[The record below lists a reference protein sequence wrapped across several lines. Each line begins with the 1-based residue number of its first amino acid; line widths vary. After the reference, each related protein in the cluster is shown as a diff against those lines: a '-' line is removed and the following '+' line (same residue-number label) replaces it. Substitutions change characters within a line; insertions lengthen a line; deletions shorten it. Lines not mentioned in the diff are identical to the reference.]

1 MLCPIFLKNN
11 MKNLYKRGFYL
22 LLCICWSAI
31 AAAQVNPTI
40 KSTLNGK
47 VQDAG
52 TGSPL
57 PGAVVKIK
65 GTTHTVSTDAD
76 GRFSFVTGQSFPY
89 TLVISFIGY
98 DQQQLTVNGSPVTV
112 KLQESQNQ
120 LSDVVVTGYSSQER
134 KYIAGSISSISG
146 AVIQNQP
153 SGGFNQLL
161 QGKTTGVQVTSNS
174 GVPGGGITFRVRG
187 NNSINA
193 SVDPLYIIDGVFV
206 NNADPISAGLGN
218 QAASNPIA
226 DLNPSDIED
235 IQILKDANATAIY
248 GSLGANGVVI
258 VTTKRGTRNTKAN
271 INLNTFQGWST
282 AANKF
287 EVASGPEVALLTNES
302 RVNTAIDN
310 GLNPA
315 TVVLPFP
322 DPASQPTYDRISGL
336 FRTAR
341 TSNYELS
348 TQGGTDKSTYY
359 ISLGYLNQE
368 SIVRPSDYNR
378 YSGRFN
384 YDNYLTDKL
393 KIGTSINFTRSA
405 RNLSGSDNNPTGV
418 INSALFPR
426 SYLPIYNADG
436 TYARY
441 GSFDNHLALIE
452 NLDSKAIGWRTIG
465 NLFGEYTFIPGLKLR
480 SSWSI
485 DNTSEYDN
493 SYSSTLISAGIASN
507 GSASSIETKNLVLT
521 NEQVLSYVKSFG
533 EDKKH
538 NINALIGNTINTV
551 LNESTSASGTGFAAN
566 SLRSVS
572 VAATRSGSASRAES
586 KLLSFFCKVSYTY
599 DGKYTIDGSI
609 RADGSS
615 KFGTNKRWGYFPS
628 GGVAWR
634 LSQEEFIKKLNIFDE
649 LKLRASLGLSGNQN
663 GIGAY
668 AAQGLW
674 SSGANY
680 LEQPGIAPSQLAN
693 PDLTW
698 ETTRQFNIGTEFSI
712 LKKRLSIVADYYNK
726 YTYDLLLNVPVPYRS
741 GFASYLQNFGAVRN
755 KGVELGINSTNV
767 ETAAFRWSTNFN
779 VSFNNNKIEKLA
791 SDISLGASGRNISI
805 LRQGYAVNS
814 FQLYKQLYVDPQ
826 TGNAVYEDVNKD
838 GVITSSDRQIVG
850 NALPKYTGGLTNNL
864 TYKDFDFSFFF
875 YFQQGNKIMNMN
887 DFFMVHGGTQANI
900 GFLPR
905 QLDRWQKPGDITDIP
920 RLTTYSGNPTQ
931 NGGAANN
938 YGGNVASLSSRYLED
953 GSFIRLKAV
962 TLGYNLPKETL
973 RNIGI
978 SKLRLYVQG
987 TNLLTFTKYGGL
999 DPEVSSQSNNQ
1010 NTVGYDWATVPQ
1022 PRTLQ
1027 IGASVTF

>member
-1 MLCPIFLKNN
+1 
-11 MKNLYKRGFYL
+11 MKNLYRKGFYL
-22 LLCICWSAI
+22 FFCVFWSAL
-31 AAAQVNPTI
+31 ANAQVTPTI
-40 KSTLNGK
+40 QSRLNGT
-47 VQDAG
+47 VLDAVN
-52 TGSPL
+52 SQPI

-65 GTTHTVSTDAD
+65 GTTHSVSTDTD
-76 GRFSFVTGQSFPY
+76 GRFSFITGQKFPY
-89 TLVISFIGY
+89 TLIVSFIGFEQKEQRV
-98 DQQQLTVNGSPVTV
+98 DGSPVTV
-112 KLQESQNQ
+112 RLQESQNQ
-120 LSDVVVTGYSSQER
+120 LNDVVVTGYSTQER
-134 KYIAGSISSISG
+134 KYIAGSISSVSG
-146 AVIQNQP
+146 SVVQNQP

-206 NNADPISAGLGN
+206 SNADPISAGLGN
-218 QAASNPIA
+218 QQASNPIA

-248 GSLGANGVVI
+248 GSLGANGVII
-258 VTTKRGTRNTKAN
+258 VTTKRGKRNTKAN

-282 AANKF
+282 AINKF

-302 RVNTAIDN
+302 RINTAIDN
-310 GLNPA
+310 GLNPT

-322 DPASQPTYDRISGL
+322 NPASQPTYDRIDGL

-341 TSNYELS
+341 TSSYEVS
-348 TQGGTDKSTYY
+348 TQGGTDRSTYY
-359 ISLGYLNQE
+359 IGLGYLGQE
-368 SIVRPSDYNR
+368 SIVKPSDYKR
-378 YSGRFN
+378 YSARLN
-384 YDNYLTDKL
+384 YDTYLTDKL
-393 KIGTSINFTRSA
+393 KVGTSINFTRSQ

-452 NLDSKAIGWRTIG
+452 NLDSKAVGWRTIG
-465 NLFGEYTFIPGLKLR
+465 NIFGEYTFLPGLKLR

-485 DNTSEYDN
+485 DNSSEYDN
-493 SYSSTLISAGIASN
+493 SYSNTLISAGIASN
-507 GSASSIETKNLVLT
+507 GSASSIENKNLVLT
-521 NEQVLSYVKSFG
+521 NEQVLSFVKSFG
-533 EDKKH
+533 ANKKH
-538 NINALIGNTINTV
+538 NLNALIGNTLNTV

-586 KLLSFFCKVSYTY
+586 KLVSFFSKVSYTF

-609 RADGSS
+609 RADASS
-615 KFGTNKRWGYFPS
+615 KFGTNNRWGYFPS

-634 LSQEEFIKKLNIFDE
+634 LSQEEFIKKLNFFDE
-649 LKLRASLGLSGNQN
+649 LKIRASLGLSGNQN

-680 LEQPGIAPSQLAN
+680 LEQPGIAPTQLAN

-698 ETTRQFNIGTEFSI
+698 ETTRQFNIGAEIGIF
-712 LKKRLSIVADYYNK
+712 KNRLSIIADYYNK

-755 KGVELGINSTNV
+755 KGFELGINSTNI
-767 ETAAFRWSTNFN
+767 ETDAFQWTTNFN
-779 VSFNNNKIEKLA
+779 ISFNNNKIEKLA

-805 LRQGYAVNS
+805 LRQGYSTNS
-814 FQLYKQLYVDPQ
+814 FQLYKQLKVDEQ
-826 TGNAVYEDVNKD
+826 TGNAVYEDVNGD
-838 GVITSSDRQIVG
+838 GLITSADRQIVG
-850 NALPKYTGGLTNNL
+850 NALPNYTGGLTNNF
-864 TYKDFDFSFFF
+864 TFKGFDLSFFF

-905 QLDRWQKPGDITDIP
+905 QLERWQKPGDVTDIP
-920 RLTTYSGNPTQ
+920 RLTTYSANPTQ

-953 GSFIRLKAV
+953 GSFIRLKTL
-962 TLGYNLPKETL
+962 TLGYTLPKDVL
-973 RNIGI
+973 SKIGV
-978 SKLRLYVQG
+978 SKFRIYAQG
-987 TNLLTFTKYGGL
+987 TNLLTFTNYGGL

-1022 PRTLQ
+1022 PRTFQ

>member
-1 MLCPIFLKNN
+1 
-11 MKNLYKRGFYL
+11 MKNLYRKGFYL
-22 LLCICWSAI
+22 FFCVFWSAL
-31 AAAQVNPTI
+31 ANAQVTPTI
-40 KSTLNGK
+40 QSRLNGT
-47 VQDAG
+47 VLDAAN
-52 TGSPL
+52 SQPI

-65 GTTHTVSTDAD
+65 GTTHSVSTDTD
-76 GRFSFVTGQSFPY
+76 GRFSFITGQKFPY
-89 TLVISFIGY
+89 TLIVSFIGFEQKEQRV
-98 DQQQLTVNGSPVTV
+98 DGSPVTV
-112 KLQESQNQ
+112 RLQESQNQ
-120 LSDVVVTGYSSQER
+120 LNDVVVTGYSTQER
-134 KYIAGSISSISG
+134 KYIAGSISSVSG
-146 AVIQNQP
+146 SVVQNQP

-206 NNADPISAGLGN
+206 SNADPISAGLGN
-218 QAASNPIA
+218 QQASNPIA

-248 GSLGANGVVI
+248 GSLGANGVII
-258 VTTKRGTRNTKAN
+258 VTTKRGKRNTKAN

-282 AANKF
+282 AINKF

-302 RVNTAIDN
+302 RINTAIDN
-310 GLNPA
+310 GLNPT

-322 DPASQPTYDRISGL
+322 NPASQPTYDRIDGL

-341 TSNYELS
+341 TSSYEVS
-348 TQGGTDKSTYY
+348 TQGGTDRSTYY
-359 ISLGYLNQE
+359 IGLGYLGQE
-368 SIVRPSDYNR
+368 SIVKPSDYKR
-378 YSGRFN
+378 YSARLN
-384 YDNYLTDKL
+384 YDTYLTDKL
-393 KIGTSINFTRSA
+393 KVGTTINFTRSQ

-452 NLDSKAIGWRTIG
+452 NLDSKAVGWRTIG
-465 NLFGEYTFIPGLKLR
+465 NIFGEYTFLPGLKLR

-485 DNTSEYDN
+485 DNSSEYDN
-493 SYSSTLISAGIASN
+493 SYSNTLISAGIASN
-507 GSASSIETKNLVLT
+507 GSASSIENKNLVLT
-521 NEQVLSYVKSFG
+521 NEQVLSFVKSFG
-533 EDKKH
+533 ANKKH
-538 NINALIGNTINTV
+538 NLNALIGNTLNTV

-586 KLLSFFCKVSYTY
+586 KLVSFFSKVSYTF

-609 RADGSS
+609 RADASS
-615 KFGTNKRWGYFPS
+615 KFGTNNRWGYFPS

-634 LSQEEFIKKLNIFDE
+634 LSQEEFIKKLNFFDE
-649 LKLRASLGLSGNQN
+649 LKIRASLGLSGNQN

-680 LEQPGIAPSQLAN
+680 LEQPGIAPTQLAN

-698 ETTRQFNIGTEFSI
+698 ETTRQFNIGAEIGIF
-712 LKKRLSIVADYYNK
+712 KNRLSIIADYYNK

-755 KGVELGINSTNV
+755 KGFELGINSTNI
-767 ETAAFRWSTNFN
+767 ETDAFQWTTNFN
-779 VSFNNNKIEKLA
+779 ISFNNNKIEKLA

-805 LRQGYAVNS
+805 LRQGYSTNS
-814 FQLYKQLYVDPQ
+814 FQLYKQLKVDEQ
-826 TGNAVYEDVNKD
+826 TGNAVYEDVNGD
-838 GVITSSDRQIVG
+838 GLITSADRQIVG
-850 NALPKYTGGLTNNL
+850 NALPNYTGGLTNNF
-864 TYKDFDFSFFF
+864 TFKGFDLSFFF

-905 QLDRWQKPGDITDIP
+905 QLERWQKPGDVTDIP
-920 RLTTYSGNPTQ
+920 RLTTYSANPTQ

-953 GSFIRLKAV
+953 GSFIRLKTL
-962 TLGYNLPKETL
+962 TLGYTLPKDVL
-973 RNIGI
+973 SKIGV
-978 SKLRLYVQG
+978 SKFRIYAQG
-987 TNLLTFTKYGGL
+987 TNLLTFTNYGGL

-1022 PRTLQ
+1022 PRTFQ

>member
-1 MLCPIFLKNN
+1 
-11 MKNLYKRGFYL
+11 MKNLYRKGFYL
-22 LLCICWSAI
+22 FFCVFWSAL
-31 AAAQVNPTI
+31 ANAQVTPTI
-40 KSTLNGK
+40 QSRLNGT
-47 VQDAG
+47 VLDAAN
-52 TGSPL
+52 SQPI

-65 GTTHTVSTDAD
+65 GTTHSVSTDTD
-76 GRFSFVTGQSFPY
+76 GRFSFITGQKFPY
-89 TLVISFIGY
+89 TLIVSFIGFEQKEQRV
-98 DQQQLTVNGSPVTV
+98 DGSPVTV
-112 KLQESQNQ
+112 RLQESQNQ
-120 LSDVVVTGYSSQER
+120 LNDVVVTGYSTQER
-134 KYIAGSISSISG
+134 KYIAGSISSVSG
-146 AVIQNQP
+146 SVVQNQP

-206 NNADPISAGLGN
+206 SNADPISAGLGN
-218 QAASNPIA
+218 QQASNPIA

-248 GSLGANGVVI
+248 GSLGANGVII
-258 VTTKRGTRNTKAN
+258 VTTKRGKRNAKAN
-271 INLNTFQGWST
+271 VNLNTFQGWST
-282 AANKF
+282 AINKF

-302 RVNTAIDN
+302 RINTAIDN
-310 GLNPA
+310 GLNPT

-322 DPASQPTYDRISGL
+322 NPASQPTYDRIDGL

-341 TSNYELS
+341 TSSYEVS
-348 TQGGTDKSTYY
+348 TQGGTDRSTYY
-359 ISLGYLNQE
+359 IGLGYLGQE
-368 SIVRPSDYNR
+368 SIVKPSDYKR
-378 YSGRFN
+378 YSARLN
-384 YDNYLTDKL
+384 YDTYLTDKL
-393 KIGTSINFTRSA
+393 KVGTSINFTRSQ

-452 NLDSKAIGWRTIG
+452 NLDSKAVGWRTIG
-465 NLFGEYTFIPGLKLR
+465 NIFGEYTFLPGLKLR

-485 DNTSEYDN
+485 DNSSEYDN
-493 SYSSTLISAGIASN
+493 SYSNTLISAGIASN
-507 GSASSIETKNLVLT
+507 GSASSIENKNLVLT
-521 NEQVLSYVKSFG
+521 NEQVLSFVKSFG
-533 EDKKH
+533 ANKKH
-538 NINALIGNTINTV
+538 NLNALIGNTLNTV

-586 KLLSFFCKVSYTY
+586 KLVSFFSKVSYTF

-609 RADGSS
+609 RADASS
-615 KFGTNKRWGYFPS
+615 KFGTNNRWGYFPS

-634 LSQEEFIKKLNIFDE
+634 LSQEEFIKKLNFFDE
-649 LKLRASLGLSGNQN
+649 LKIRASLGLSGNQN

-680 LEQPGIAPSQLAN
+680 LEQPGIAPTQLAN

-698 ETTRQFNIGTEFSI
+698 ETTRQFNIGAEIGIF
-712 LKKRLSIVADYYNK
+712 KNRLSIIADYYNK

-755 KGVELGINSTNV
+755 KGFELGINSTNI
-767 ETAAFRWSTNFN
+767 ETDAFQWTTNFN
-779 VSFNNNKIEKLA
+779 ISFNNNKIEKLA

-805 LRQGYAVNS
+805 LRQGYSTNS
-814 FQLYKQLYVDPQ
+814 FQLYKQLKVDEQ
-826 TGNAVYEDVNKD
+826 TGNAVYEDVNGD
-838 GVITSSDRQIVG
+838 GLITSADRQIVG
-850 NALPKYTGGLTNNL
+850 NALPNYTGGLTNNF
-864 TYKDFDFSFFF
+864 TFKGFDLSFFF

-905 QLDRWQKPGDITDIP
+905 QLERWQKPGDVTDIP
-920 RLTTYSGNPTQ
+920 RLTTYSANPTQ

-953 GSFIRLKAV
+953 GSFIRLKTL
-962 TLGYNLPKETL
+962 TLGYTLPKDVL
-973 RNIGI
+973 SKIGV
-978 SKLRLYVQG
+978 SKFRIYAQG
-987 TNLLTFTKYGGL
+987 TNLLTFTNYGGL

-1022 PRTLQ
+1022 PRTFQ